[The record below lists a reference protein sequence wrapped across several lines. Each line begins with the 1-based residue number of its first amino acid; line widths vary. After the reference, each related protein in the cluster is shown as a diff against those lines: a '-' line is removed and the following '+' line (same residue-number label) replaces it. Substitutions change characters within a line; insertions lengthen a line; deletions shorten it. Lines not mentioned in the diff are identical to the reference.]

1 MFSSSNSKIPKALDA
16 LLNSLRKTF
25 KFSPIKQA
33 GFENAQIE
41 HKLKKIKII
50 KAAVTRWFTHGES
63 CPQVISRFET
73 LIDSLDAIYMERKDA
88 EAKGVHDSLLEPD
101 IY

>member
-1 MFSSSNSKIPKALDA
+1 MW
-16 LLNSLRKTF
+16 KTF

-33 GFENAQIE
+33 GFENTQIE
-41 HKLKKIKII
+41 HNLKQIKII
-50 KAAVTRWFTHGES
+50 KAIVTCWFTHGES

-88 EAKGVHDSLLEPD
+88 EAKEVRDLLLEPD